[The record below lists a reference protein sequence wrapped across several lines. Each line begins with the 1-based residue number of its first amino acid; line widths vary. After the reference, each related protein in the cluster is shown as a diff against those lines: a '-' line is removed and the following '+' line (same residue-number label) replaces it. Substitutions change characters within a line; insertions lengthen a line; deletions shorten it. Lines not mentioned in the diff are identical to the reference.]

1 MASGWVLSIF
11 LPSALFFIMLGMG
24 LSLHLADFQRAFT
37 QPKPLVLGLIAQ
49 FFFIPLLAWM
59 VVSCFE
65 LAPVFAVGL
74 MILSFAP
81 SGATSNMLT
90 LLSRGEVAVSIS
102 LTAISSL
109 LIPFT
114 MPFLAQWAL
123 DHWLGESTQIQLP
136 LAKTWLQLVII
147 TFLPVSLG
155 LWIRHR
161 YPQQAHKYVRYLKP
175 ASMLFLLV
183 VITAIVQQNWA
194 SLPQALVNL
203 APAVLVL
210 NIAALAA
217 GWLWAYAWRLPYA
230 LRTTLALEVGVQNGG
245 TALVITLGIL
255 QNTQMSIAPVVYGIL
270 MLVPSL
276 ALGTWLGQRRA
287 LVPSS

>member
-24 LSLHLADFQRAFT
+24 LSLHLIDFQRAFT
-37 QPKPLVLGLIAQ
+37 QPKPLILGLIAQ
-49 FFFIPLLAWM
+49 FLFIPLLAW
-59 VVSCFE
+59 VVVTS
-65 LAPVFAVGL
+65 FALPPLFAAGL

-90 LLSRGEVAVSIS
+90 FLSRGEVAVSIS

-123 DHWLGESTQIQLP
+123 NYWLGDSTQIQLP

-147 TFLPVSLG
+147 TLVPVSLG
-155 LWIRHR
+155 LWLRHR
-161 YPQQAHKYVRYLKP
+161 YPQQAQKYVSYLKP
-175 ASMLFLLV
+175 ASIIFLLI
-183 VITAIVQQNWA
+183 VISTIVQQNWA
-194 SLPQALVNL
+194 TLPQALASI
-203 APAVLVL
+203 APAVLTL

-217 GWLWAYAWRLPYA
+217 GWLWAYAWRLSYP

-276 ALGTWLGQRRA
+276 ALGIWLGQRKA
-287 LVPSS
+287 LAP